1 MNRLFWKFFMFLLVA
16 QLTAVT
22 GVSVAIWLQHRHEAV
37 QSTGVEISPP
47 ARSLVEA
54 AASTLQFGGVEALKH
69 LLQNWQQ
76 RPMPPVLAIDN
87 QGKELLQRSYS
98 KASFDTATALAR
110 DEQRQRHVK
119 LIALNN
125 GQSFLLFVPD
135 SGRNLAPSLAHT
147 PSERDKGQPHVNGNA
162 HTPPP
167 DSAAQYRGA
176 PHKPHARF
184 PTMPLLGGV
193 VVSFLFAALLA
204 WYFSKP
210 INILRNAFEQ
220 ASHGK
225 LDTRIA
231 NAMGGR
237 RDELSDLGHDFDAM
251 AARLESLLQSQ
262 TKLLHHVSHE
272 LRSPLARMQMALG
285 LVKQTPHKTTEF
297 IDRITLEA
305 NRMDGLIGELLT
317 LSRLESGTVQIK
329 KETLALNQLLYSI
342 VEDAQ
347 FEAASKDIKLDMAL
361 THEYSLQGQADL
373 LYRAIEN
380 VVRNAIKYGPDHST
394 ITMNCYQD
402 KTDGHLHITVTDQG
416 AGVDALELED
426 IFKPFVRGVSGSQT
440 VGHGVGLAITKQ
452 VIEAHGGNVRADNL
466 SPNGFKVEITLPC

>member
-1 MNRLFWKFFMFLLVA
+1 MFLLVA

-37 QSTGVEISPP
+37 QSTGVETSPP

-54 AASTLQFGGVEALKH
+54 AASTLRFGGVEALKH

-98 KASFDTATALAR
+98 KASFDSATALVR
-110 DEQRQRHVK
+110 DGQNQRHVK

-135 SGRNLAPSLAHT
+135 SGRNPAPNLAHN
-147 PSERDKGQPHVNGNA
+147 SLGREKGQPHANGSA
-162 HTPPP
+162 HIPPP

-176 PHKPHARF
+176 SHKPHARF

-251 AARLESLLQSQ
+251 ASRLESLLQGQ

-285 LVKQTPHKTTEF
+285 LVKQTPDKITTF
-297 IDRITLEA
+297 IDRIALEA
-305 NRMDGLIGELLT
+305 DRMDGLIGELLT

-329 KETLALNQLLYSI
+329 KETLALNQLLHSI

-361 THEYSLQGQADL
+361 KHEYNLHGQADL

-380 VVRNAIKYGPDHST
+380 VVRNAIKYGPDRST
-394 ITMNCYQD
+394 ITINCYQD
-402 KTDGHLHITVTDQG
+402 TIDDHLHITVTDQG
-416 AGVDALELED
+416 VGVDALELED
-426 IFKPFVRGVSGSQT
+426 IFRPFVRGVSGSQT

-452 VIEAHGGNVRADNL
+452 VIEAHGGDVRAENL
-466 SPNGFKVEITLPC
+466 DPNGFKVEITLPC

>member
-1 MNRLFWKFFMFLLVA
+1 MFLLVA

-54 AASTLQFGGVEALKH
+54 AASTLQFGGLEALKH

-98 KASFDTATALAR
+98 KASLDTAKALIK
-110 DEQRQRHVK
+110 DDQRQQHVK
-119 LIALNN
+119 LIGLNN

-135 SGRNLAPSLAHT
+135 NGRPPATSLAHI
-147 PSERDKGQPHVNGNA
+147 PSEHGKNQPHVNSN
-162 HTPPP
+162 TRMPPP
-167 DSAAQYRGA
+167 DSTAQYRGA

-225 LDTRIA
+225 LDIRVA

-251 AARLESLLQSQ
+251 ASRLESLLQGQ

-285 LVKQTPHKTTEF
+285 LVKQTPDKITAF
-297 IDRITLEA
+297 IDRIALEA

-347 FEAASKDIKLDMAL
+347 FEAASKDIKLVMTL

-394 ITMNCYQD
+394 ITMSCYQD
-402 KTDGHLHITVTDQG
+402 TADSQLHISVTDQG

-452 VIEAHGGNVRADNL
+452 VIEAHGGDVRAENL
-466 SPNGFKVEITLPC
+466 DPNGFKVEITLPC

>member
-1 MNRLFWKFFMFLLVA
+1 MFLLVA

-135 SGRNLAPSLAHT
+135 SGRNPAPSLAHT

-162 HTPPP
+162 HMPPP

-210 INILRNAFEQ
+210 INILRHAFEQ

-285 LVKQTPHKTTEF
+285 LVKQTPDKITAF
-297 IDRITLEA
+297 IDRIALEA

-329 KETLALNQLLYSI
+329 KETLALNQLLHNI

-347 FEAASKDIKLDMAL
+347 FEAASKDIRLDMAL

-402 KTDGHLHITVTDQG
+402 KTDGHIHITVTDQG

>member
-1 MNRLFWKFFMFLLVA
+1 MFLLVA

>member
-22 GVSVAIWLQHRHEAV
+22 GVSVAIWLQHRHEAL
-37 QSTGVEISPP
+37 QSTGVEMSPP

-54 AASTLQFGGVEALKH
+54 SASTLQFGGVEALRH
-69 LLQNWQQ
+69 LLQSWQK
-76 RPMPPVLAIDN
+76 RPMPQLLAIDN
-87 QGKELLQRSYS
+87 KGQELLQRSYT
-98 KASFDTATALAR
+98 KASFDTAIALVR
-110 DEQRQRHVK
+110 EDQRQRHVK
-119 LIALNN
+119 QIKLNN

-135 SGRNLAPSLAHT
+135 NGRPSVVAPAPT
-147 PSERDKGQPHVNGNA
+147 ERSHNHRSPVSDARMP
-162 HTPPP
+162 
-167 DSAAQYRGA
+167 AADNMEQYRSA
-176 PHKPHARF
+176 PHRPPVRF
-184 PTMPLLGGV
+184 PLMPLLGGV

-210 INILRNAFEQ
+210 INILRSAFEQ

-225 LDTRIA
+225 LDVRVA

-251 AARLESLLQSQ
+251 ASRLESLLQSQ

-272 LRSPLARMQMALG
+272 LRSPLARIQMALG
-285 LVKQTPHKTTEF
+285 LVTQAPHKITEF

-317 LSRLESGTVQIK
+317 LSRLESGAVQIK
-329 KETLALNQLLYSI
+329 KETLALNQLLHSI

-347 FEAASKDIKLDMAL
+347 FEAASKDIKLGMNLAR
-361 THEYSLQGQADL
+361 EYSLQGQPDL

-380 VVRNAIKYGPDHST
+380 VVRNAIKYSPEHSA
-394 ITMNCYQD
+394 IDINCHQD
-402 KTDGHLHITVTDQG
+402 ATDDCLHITVTDEG

-452 VIEAHGGNVRADNL
+452 VIEAHGGHVRADNL
-466 SPNGFKVEITLPC
+466 SPNGFRIEIALPG

>member
-1 MNRLFWKFFMFLLVA
+1 MNRLFWKFFLFLLVA

-22 GVSVAIWLQHRHEAV
+22 GVSVAIWLQHRHEAL

-54 AASTLQFGGVEALKH
+54 AASTLQFGGVDALKH
-69 LLQNWQQ
+69 LLLSWQK
-76 RPMPPVLAIDN
+76 RPMPPLLAIDN
-87 QGKELLQRSYS
+87 NGKELLERSYS
-98 KASFDTATALAR
+98 KASFETALALVR
-110 DEQRQRHVK
+110 DDQHQRHVK
-119 LIALNN
+119 QINLST
-125 GQSFLLFVPD
+125 GQSFLLYVPD
-135 SGRNLAPSLAHT
+135 NGRSASFAPTSSKSSISNKNTAGDAHM
-147 PSERDKGQPHVNGNA
+147 P
-162 HTPPP
+162 PPP
-167 DSAAQYRGA
+167 DNLEQYRSA
-176 PHKPHARF
+176 SRKPAVRF
-184 PTMPLLGGV
+184 PLMPLLGGV

-210 INILRNAFEQ
+210 INILRSAFEQ

-225 LDTRIA
+225 LDVRVA

-251 AARLESLLQSQ
+251 ASRLESLLQSQ

-285 LVKQTPHKTTEF
+285 LVKQTPHKITEF

-317 LSRLESGTVQIK
+317 LSRLESGAVQIK
-329 KETLALNQLLYSI
+329 KETLALNQLLHNI

-347 FEAASKDIKLDMAL
+347 FEAASKDIKLRMELA
-361 THEYSLQGQADL
+361 HEHSLEGQADL

-380 VVRNAIKYGPDHST
+380 VVRNAIKYGPNHSA
-394 ITMNCYQD
+394 ISISCYKD
-402 KTDGHLHITVTDQG
+402 TTDACLHIVVTDEG

-426 IFKPFVRGVSGSQT
+426 IFKPFVRGASGSQT

-452 VIEAHGGNVRADNL
+452 VIEAHGGHVSAHNL
-466 SPNGFKVEITLPC
+466 NPTGFCVDITLPC

>member
-1 MNRLFWKFFMFLLVA
+1 MFLLVA

-22 GVSVAIWLQHRHEAV
+22 GVSVAIWLQHRHEAA

-98 KASFDTATALAR
+98 KASFDTATALVR

-135 SGRNLAPSLAHT
+135 SGRNPAPSLAHT
-147 PSERDKGQPHVNGNA
+147 PSERDKDQPHVNGNA
-162 HTPPP
+162 RTPPP
-167 DSAAQYRGA
+167 DSAAQYRGT

-210 INILRNAFEQ
+210 INILRHAFEQ